1 VRGFSITATLIASLI
16 VHTAALGSD
25 SGKVSIGILYPES
38 YGDSHKLKEQAY
50 QEMTKCVQ
58 DVGFYV
64 VCLQNT
70 LEQQFNK
77 INVEFPVHCRD
88 PRCVIDIGSTA
99 GMDRMLYGS
108 IDYDDNRFGVQL
120 TLIDVVMKQKIEAVS
135 IEGAPGVSL
144 SDIIRTAIARLHGN
158 SRADSSKVSIYH
170 GPKVHNEKKFLLST
184 AGVMGVGL
192 IYGLINYMADHSG
205 AHKLYAEYKD
215 DDLAGIS
222 SLADQIPLFA
232 RPAALANAYVAASDD
247 AYGVFYNPAGMAWVS
262 GPEAVLAYQYRFGVD
277 NIAATYVNKATR
289 EIGFGQGLLY
299 SSDKDHMLT
308 ELYFVS
314 SVAYKFTHL
323 PDFIRPFSVGMNLKL
338 ASNRVKGKMADS
350 PSGSSFG
357 AGIDLGLLWELSERI
372 RYGLLLKDVPVISKW
387 KNVSTG
393 VSYFQANA
401 ASLHM
406 GGTFRAGYK
415 TFLIGEGE
423 IPLTREQN
431 WEMAGGVEQ
440 EVFRYFLLRAGLQK
454 EIQTTMESPWKITG
468 GLGVNVKRFSL
479 DGSYEYNTLR
489 VFDVINVSLRILL

>member
-1 VRGFSITATLIASLI
+1 MRGFSITATLIALLI
-16 VHTAALGSD
+16 VHTIAFGSD

-38 YGDSHKLKEQAY
+38 YGDSNKFKEQAY
-50 QEMTKCVQ
+50 QEMTKCIEN
-58 DVGFYV
+58 VGFYV
-64 VCLQNT
+64 ICTQNI
-70 LEQQFNK
+70 LEQQLNK
-77 INVEFPVHCRD
+77 INVEFPEHCRD
-88 PRCVIDIGSTA
+88 PRCVIDIGSAA

-108 IDYDDNRFGVQL
+108 IDFDDNRFGLQL
-120 TLIDVVMKQKIEAVS
+120 TLIDVVMKQKIESVS

-144 SDIIRTAIARLHGN
+144 PEIIGTAVARLHGN
-158 SRADSSKVSIYH
+158 TRDDSSNVSIYH
-170 GPKVHNEKKFLLST
+170 GPRVHNEKKFLMST

-192 IYGLINYMADHSG
+192 IYGLINYFADHSG
-205 AHKLYAEYKD
+205 AHELYAEYKD
-215 DDLAGIS
+215 ENLAGIS

-232 RPAALANAYVAASDD
+232 RPASLANAYVAASDD

-308 ELYFVS
+308 ELYFVT
-314 SVAYKFTHL
+314 SVAYKFTHI
-323 PDFIRPFSVGMNLKL
+323 PDFIRPFSLGINFKL

-350 PSGSSFG
+350 PSASSFG
-357 AGIDLGLLWELSERI
+357 AGIDMGLLWELSERI
-372 RYGLLLKDVPVISKW
+372 RYGLLLKDIPVISRW

-393 VSYFQANA
+393 ATYYQANA
-401 ASLHM
+401 ASLLM

-415 TFLIGEGE
+415 TFLIAEGG
-423 IPLTREQN
+423 IPITKEQN
-431 WEMAGGVEQ
+431 WKMAGGVEQ
-440 EVFRYFLLRAGLQK
+440 EIFRYFLLRAGLQK
-454 EIQTTMESPWKITG
+454 EVQTTIESPWKITG

-489 VFDVINVSLRILL
+489 VFDVINVSMRILL

>member
-1 VRGFSITATLIASLI
+1 VRGFSITAILIAFI
-16 VHTAALGSD
+16 VHTAVPGSD

-38 YGDSHKLKEQAY
+38 YGDSHNLKEQAY
-50 QEMTKCVQ
+50 DELTKCIK
-58 DVGFYV
+58 DVGFY
-64 VCLQNT
+64 LIYPQNV
-70 LEQQFNK
+70 LEQQLKK
-77 INVEFPVHCRD
+77 ISVEFPVHCRD
-88 PRCVIDIGSTA
+88 PRCVIDIGSAA

-108 IDYDDNRFGVQL
+108 IDFDDKRYGLQL

-144 SDIIRTAIARLHGN
+144 SEIIKTAVARLHGN
-158 SRADSSKVSIYH
+158 PGADSSNVTIYH
-170 GPKVHNEKKFLLST
+170 GPRVHNEKKMLLST

-215 DDLAGIS
+215 EDLAGIS

-247 AYGVFYNPAGMAWVS
+247 AYGVFYNPAGMAWVR
-262 GPEAVLAYQYRFGVD
+262 GPEAVLAYQYRFGLD

-299 SSDKDHMLT
+299 CSDKDHMLT
-308 ELYFVS
+308 ELYFVT
-314 SVAYKFTHL
+314 SVAYKFTYL

-357 AGIDLGLLWELSERI
+357 AGIDLGLLWEISERI
-372 RYGLLLKDVPVISKW
+372 RYGLLLKDVPVISRW

-393 VSYFQANA
+393 ATYYQTNA

-423 IPLTREQN
+423 IPLTKEQN
-431 WEMAGGVEQ
+431 WKMAGGVEQ
-440 EVFRYFLLRAGLQK
+440 EIFRYFLLRAGLQK
-454 EIQTTMESPWKITG
+454 EVQTTMESPWKITG
-468 GLGVNVKRFSL
+468 GLGFNVKRFSL

-489 VFDVINVSLRILL
+489 VFDVINVSLKILL

>member
-1 VRGFSITATLIASLI
+1 MRGFSITATLIALLI
-16 VHTAALGSD
+16 VHTAAFGSD

-50 QEMTKCVQ
+50 QEMTKCVE

-64 VCLQNT
+64 VCPQNI
-70 LEQQFNK
+70 LEQQFKK
-77 INVEFPVHCRD
+77 INVEFPEHCRD
-88 PRCVIDIGSTA
+88 PRCVIDIGSAT

-108 IDYDDNRFGVQL
+108 IDFDDNRFGVRL

-144 SDIIRTAIARLHGN
+144 SEIIKTAVARLHGN
-158 SRADSSKVSIYH
+158 PRADSSNVSIYH
-170 GPKVHNEKKFLLST
+170 GPKVHNEKTFLMST

-205 AHKLYAEYKD
+205 ANKLYAEYKD
-215 DDLAGIS
+215 EDLAGIS

-247 AYGVFYNPAGMAWVS
+247 AYGVFYNPAGMAWVG

-308 ELYFVS
+308 ELYFVT

-357 AGIDLGLLWELSERI
+357 AGIDMGLLWELSERI
-372 RYGLLLKDVPVISKW
+372 RYGLLLKDIPVISRW

-393 VSYFQANA
+393 ATYYQANA
-401 ASLHM
+401 ASLLM

-415 TFLIGEGE
+415 TFLIAEGD

-431 WEMAGGVEQ
+431 WKMAGGVEQ
-440 EVFRYFLLRAGLQK
+440 EIFRYFLLRAGLQK
-454 EIQTTMESPWKITG
+454 EVQTTIESPWKITG

>member
-1 VRGFSITATLIASLI
+1 MRGFSITATLIASLI

-170 GPKVHNEKKFLLST
+170 GPKVHNEK
-184 AGVMGVGL
+184 
-192 IYGLINYMADHSG
+192 
-205 AHKLYAEYKD
+205 
-215 DDLAGIS
+215 
-222 SLADQIPLFA
+222 
-232 RPAALANAYVAASDD
+232 
-247 AYGVFYNPAGMAWVS
+247 
-262 GPEAVLAYQYRFGVD
+262 
-277 NIAATYVNKATR
+277 
-289 EIGFGQGLLY
+289 
-299 SSDKDHMLT
+299 
-308 ELYFVS
+308 
-314 SVAYKFTHL
+314 
-323 PDFIRPFSVGMNLKL
+323 
-338 ASNRVKGKMADS
+338 
-350 PSGSSFG
+350 
-357 AGIDLGLLWELSERI
+357 
-372 RYGLLLKDVPVISKW
+372 
-387 KNVSTG
+387 
-393 VSYFQANA
+393 
-401 ASLHM
+401 
-406 GGTFRAGYK
+406 
-415 TFLIGEGE
+415 
-423 IPLTREQN
+423 
-431 WEMAGGVEQ
+431 
-440 EVFRYFLLRAGLQK
+440 
-454 EIQTTMESPWKITG
+454 
-468 GLGVNVKRFSL
+468 
-479 DGSYEYNTLR
+479 
-489 VFDVINVSLRILL
+489 